1 MGDHLYGMHGR
12 HESGS
17 SFRCIEWATG
27 KVLWDAP
34 KGLGRATFV
43 LAQGHFIAVGERG
56 DLALVEVSPD
66 AYKEKRKVRVLEY
79 PCWTPPVISDGR
91 LFLRNERTLLCYD
104 LAKKPAP

>member
-1 MGDHLYGMHGR
+1 MVVHP
-12 HESGS
+12 ESVVRAPAGE
-17 SFRCIEWATG
+17 RGANGIE
-27 KVLWDAP
+27 
-34 KGLGRATFV
+34 LGRATFV

-91 LFLRNERTLLCYD
+91 LFLRNERMLLCYD
-104 LAKKPAP
+104 LAKNPAP